1 MKIKEYKDA
10 EEYLSRKTSKVYL
23 VQDVPV
29 DRETGQPK
37 YNVMGA
43 QKYGEIKVMLPAKAQ
58 MIFSPGPL
66 IFQIRDKLKNFT
78 TDDYLLLSGDPA
90 IIGVTCSIVSDM
102 TNGKYKLLKWDRRK
116 NILSNR
122 DKYFSK
128 LVDNIKYIYIHILRK
143 VKL

>member
-1 MKIKEYKDA
+1 MKIKEYKET
-10 EEYLSRKTSKVYL
+10 EEYLSKKQSKVYL
-23 VQDVPV
+23 VQDIPV

-43 QKYGEIKVMLPAKAQ
+43 QKYGEITVMLPAKAQ

-102 TNGKYKLLKWDRRK
+102 TNGKYKFKTGCT
-116 NILSNR
+116 
-122 DKYFSK
+122 
-128 LVDNIKYIYIHILRK
+128 
-143 VKL
+143 